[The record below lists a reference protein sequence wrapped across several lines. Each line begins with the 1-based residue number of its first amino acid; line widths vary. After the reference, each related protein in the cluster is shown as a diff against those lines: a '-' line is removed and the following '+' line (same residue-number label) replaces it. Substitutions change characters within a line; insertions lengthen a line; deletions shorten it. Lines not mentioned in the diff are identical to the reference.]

1 MPRATLLLLQPNFFH
16 SSPKTALVNRLDVT
30 SSEFSSMFR
39 RSFHALRSTV
49 GDWRKL
55 PKPPGQVFAERREYR
70 KIRRRAP
77 KKKQELELSVSI
89 CIEEQLPDDLEIQ
102 NIAEMLRLNVPMA
115 MTLAFNGLKDSKYK
129 TRETDIE
136 DLGGYETVEL
146 SVMLCNDDFI
156 CKLNKEWRGEDHA
169 TDVLSMSQHVPELKL
184 PVLMMGDLVISVE
197 TAARQAA
204 ERGHTLLDEIRIL
217 VSLFADTLN
226 VFSKIHGL
234 LHLLGF
240 DHEISDE
247 AEQEMEEEEE
257 LLLKNLGWKGK
268 GLIQSAY
275 DIQKTTTVQP
285 EKSDGIFPV
294 YTKLQL
300 CNDHLHS
307 PYYLLVLAKI
317 NLQTTVI
324 RQEGRG
330 WPKIVQT
337 KVLLYI
343 L

>member
-1 MPRATLLLLQPNFFH
+1 
-16 SSPKTALVNRLDVT
+16 
-30 SSEFSSMFR
+30 
-39 RSFHALRSTV
+39 
-49 GDWRKL
+49 
-55 PKPPGQVFAERREYR
+55 
-70 KIRRRAP
+70 
-77 KKKQELELSVSI
+77 
-89 CIEEQLPDDLEIQ
+89 
-102 NIAEMLRLNVPMA
+102 
-115 MTLAFNGLKDSKYK
+115 
-129 TRETDIE
+129 
-136 DLGGYETVEL
+136 
-146 SVMLCNDDFI
+146 
-156 CKLNKEWRGEDHA
+156 
-169 TDVLSMSQHVPELKL
+169 
-184 PVLMMGDLVISVE
+184 
-197 TAARQAA
+197 
-204 ERGHTLLDEIRIL
+204 
-217 VSLFADTLN
+217 
-226 VFSKIHGL
+226 L

-337 KVLLYI
+337 KVFLYI